1 MDHLDVVTSAA
12 AKEDVPSQPLSK
24 DPRELAGFQAFLD
37 QARWL
42 AEWQWR
48 RGEAFERKAG
58 ALLAFVGIILTL
70 QTAVARSLITV
81 PKTLFAWTTAAL
93 LIISAVAL
101 FVAAVACLF
110 VLKLRKYEMPSIEQL
125 RKQWMQYAAQGHL
138 SPEGVTGLL
147 ADQLLCGSG
156 SLAPLEGL
164 RKDADD
170 RGDRMLVAVR
180 ALFASIA
187 SLALLVV
194 VVAFHE
200 VMG

>member
-12 AKEDVPSQPLSK
+12 GKEDVPSEPLSK

-70 QTAVARSLITV
+70 QTVVARSLITV

-93 LIISAVAL
+93 LIVSAVAL

-125 RKQWMQYAAQGHL
+125 RKQWTQYAAQGHL

-147 ADQLLCGSG
+147 ADQLLRGSG
-156 SLAPLEGL
+156 SLAPVEGL

-170 RGDRMLVAVR
+170 RGGRMLVAVR
-180 ALFASIA
+180 ALFVSIA
-187 SLALLVV
+187 ALALLVV

-200 VMG
+200 VMV